1 MYCMLCTRP
10 DLAFGILVLSRFM
23 SNPGEPHWLAMKYLL
38 RYMCGTKSLGLVYS
52 GYGLK
57 SELFGYVDSDYASNR
72 DNRMSTS
79 EYIASTE
86 AAKEAL
92 WLKGLLLELENE
104 CYVPIVFTNSQSALH
119 LCHDHVYHER
129 SKHIDVRL
137 HFIRDKIEMKEFE
150 MKKILGDVNPAD
162 FGTKVVSTNKF
173 EFCRNFLHIEEAQ
186 CDP

>member
-1 MYCMLCTRP
+1 
-10 DLAFGILVLSRFM
+10 
-23 SNPGEPHWLAMKYLL
+23 MKYLL

-72 DNRMSTS
+72 DNRKSTN
-79 EYIASTE
+79 EYIAATE

-92 WLKGLLLELENE
+92 RLKGLL
-104 CYVPIVFTNSQSALH
+104 FDRQSALH
-119 LCHDHVYHER
+119 VCHDPVYHER
-129 SKHIDVRL
+129 SKHTDVRL
-137 HFIRDKIEMKEFE
+137 HFIRDKIEMRQFE

-162 FGTKVVSTNKF
+162 FGTKVVPTNKF